1 LKTLGTSRLLSV
13 ALVLS
18 ISLHFCFLWVLQG
31 LHLPAA
37 RVQVPLTFLA
47 PTVLVLLPPLAGQ
60 SSTPPLPEQKHP
72 LESAR
77 ARNSVLQANAPPS
90 IGETDP
96 VVTTLTPPARLSPAE
111 NGNTSADPAV
121 TKPTSSASPATQIA
135 PASPASI
142 ALSAPSQAALNEV
155 PIASA
160 APAAPAAPE
169 PPKPLNLSL
178 SREAIRALPPA
189 SAPLLASTRLPLTAE
204 QRMSK
209 TLAASGNGS
218 WVEERLDM
226 THVRYRKGDLC
237 ITYTRQETAAVL
249 PFVEYAQRLP
259 WVSSGVQACPH

>member
-1 LKTLGTSRLLSV
+1 MKTLGTSRFLSV

-18 ISLHFCFLWVLQG
+18 MSLHFCFLWVLQG
-31 LHLPAA
+31 SHLPTA
-37 RVQVPLTFLA
+37 RSQVPLTFLA

-60 SSTPPLPEQKHP
+60 SSTPPLPDQKRP

-90 IGETDP
+90 IGEPDP
-96 VVTTLTPPARLSPAE
+96 VVIKLTSPASLLPAE
-111 NGNTSADPAV
+111 NGNISTDPAV
-121 TKPTSSASPATQIA
+121 TKLTSSTIPATQIT
-135 PASPASI
+135 PASPAPQAPSV
-142 ALSAPSQAALNEV
+142 PSQAALSEV
-155 PIASA
+155 PI
-160 APAAPAAPE
+160 APAAPE

-178 SREAIRALPPA
+178 SREAMRALPPA
-189 SAPLLASTRLPLTAE
+189 SAPLLPSARLPLTAE

-209 TLAASGNGS
+209 TLAANGNGP

-259 WVSSGVQACPH
+259 WISSGMQACPN